1 MKILH
6 FLLNNTIFQNLLHDL
21 KVNVLFVG
29 QDTDALLL
37 TKNLQPNCLFIVDN
51 IHDGHMLCEAVQPEL
66 IILDISTNQVHEFI
80 EKISSP
86 SNVIVILQER
96 TAATFSLFDSGVRYF
111 ITPPVTPEN
120 LLAAI
125 QKNLYELTLQRELD
139 AQKDVVRGL
148 LEFQQDMLLFVEDDE
163 LMDCNQ
169 NFLQFFGY
177 DNISDFRDSNE
188 VVADHFLD
196 ARGYY
201 FPVNKWDWIEDC
213 LQEPRKVKM
222 KSAWGAEYI
231 FLLRASGL
239 PEDGTRFILI
249 FNDITVIEKQ
259 EIEAQKMVTMDVLTT
274 ACNAYKFQVLFA
286 EEWEKGFLNGTVF
299 SLVLFD
305 LDELRDINNKYGKDS
320 GDLVLAQLG
329 ELITAHLHSK
339 DIFARLEEDTFA
351 LLFPATTEREAFQ
364 RAEQLRFFIE
374 TKKFTGVPRLT
385 ASFGVAMYKSGVT
398 REILMGRA
406 KAALKEAKYK
416 GKNQVCL
423 YKNRRD

>member
-21 KVNVLFVG
+21 KANVLFVG
-29 QDTDALLL
+29 QDTEASLL

-51 IHDGHMLCEAVQPEL
+51 IYDGQMLYEAVQPDL
-66 IILDISTNQVHEFI
+66 IILDVSNDQVHAFI
-80 EKISSP
+80 EKISNP
-86 SNVIVILQER
+86 SKVITILRER
-96 TAATFSLFDSGVRYF
+96 TAASFSLFDSGIRHF
-111 ITPPVTPEN
+111 IMPPVTPEK

-125 QKNLYELTLQRELD
+125 QKNLYELTLQRELE
-139 AQKDVVRGL
+139 AQKDIVRAL

-163 LMDCNQ
+163 LIDCNQ

-196 ARGYY
+196 ERGYY
-201 FPVNKWDWIEDC
+201 CPVSKWDWIEDC
-213 LQEPRKVKM
+213 LEEPRKVKM
-222 KSAWGAEYI
+222 KSASGTEYI

-259 EIEAQKMVTMDVLTT
+259 GIEAEKMVTMDVLTT

-286 EEWEKGFLNGTVF
+286 EEWEKGFLNGTAF

-305 LDELRDINNKYGKDS
+305 LDGLKDINDKYGKDS

-329 ELITAHLHSK
+329 ELITAQLHSK

-374 TKKFTGVPRLT
+374 TKKFTGISRLT
-385 ASFGVAMYKSGVT
+385 ASFGVAMYKNGIS

-406 KAALKEAKYK
+406 KAALQEAKHK
-416 GKNQVCL
+416 GKNQVSL